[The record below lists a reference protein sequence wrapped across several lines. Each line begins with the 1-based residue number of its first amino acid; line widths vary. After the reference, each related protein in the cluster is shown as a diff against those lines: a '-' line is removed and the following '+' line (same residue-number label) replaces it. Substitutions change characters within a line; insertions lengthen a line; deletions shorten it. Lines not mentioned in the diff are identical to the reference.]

1 MAMHFDLNDL
11 QAFRAVADLGNFRK
25 AAETVHL
32 SQPAFSRRIDKLE
45 RSLGVRLLERT
56 TRRVTLTAVG
66 REFARKVGEMLDELD
81 ATLLGIQGVE
91 SSRMAEVTIACV
103 PSTVNYYVSQVIRR
117 YHALAPRVRVKVLDA
132 GANEVLAAVARGE
145 ADFGLDFIG
154 AQETEL
160 DFKPLVEE
168 RFVAACRRDH
178 PLAKAK
184 RVTWAQLA
192 DHDFISVGRSSG
204 NRLLLDQALA
214 GAGARPQAVFETQH
228 VTTLLGLV
236 EAGLG
241 VGAVPSMAMP
251 GPEHPLLVS
260 VPLVEPEITRRIGLI
275 RRRGRSL
282 SPAAQQLYD
291 LFGEVKGRR
300 SGGRT
305 QAEGRI
311 ADRGKRAPA
320 R

>member
-1 MAMHFDLNDL
+1 LIENGHQSKETTMAMHFDLNDL

-66 REFARKVGEMLDELD
+66 REFARKVAEMLDELD
-81 ATLLGIQGVE
+81 ATLLGIQGIE

-132 GANEVLAAVARGE
+132 GANDVLAAVARGE
-145 ADFGLDFIG
+145 ADFGLNFIG
-154 AQETEL
+154 AQEAEL
-160 DFKPLVEE
+160 DFKPLVQE

-178 PLAKAK
+178 PLAKAR

-192 DHDFISVGRSSG
+192 DHDFISVGRNSG

-214 GAGARPQAVFETQH
+214 GVSARPHAVFETQH
-228 VTTLLGLV
+228 VTTMLGLV

-241 VGAVPSMAMP
+241 VGVVPSMAMP
-251 GPEHPLLVS
+251 GRDHPLLVS

-275 RRRGRSL
+275 RRRGKSL

-291 LFGEVKGRR
+291 LFGEVKSRPRR
-300 SGGRT
+300 
-305 QAEGRI
+305 
-311 ADRGKRAPA
+311 
-320 R
+320 